1 MAFKG
6 TLKEFKVPDILQ
18 LISLQKKTGILT
30 FTSSDGFITLIF
42 ENGLIV
48 GVDTFPKKLETRVGY
63 VLVRQDLIS
72 DEMLQRALVIQKR
85 TNQKIGEILLS
96 MGLIGKETIADALKN
111 QAIEVILSL
120 FKWKK
125 GEYNFKVMPSLDDT
139 LRTIDPIATDN
150 LIMEG
155 VQMLDE
161 WPLIKELIPDD
172 KLIFEPIPIQTKD
185 IEITHEDREEVKED
199 GKISISE
206 TEANI
211 LKYINGKNSVKD
223 LVEKGVFTDYKVY
236 KSLYNLIKKQII
248 KRKAKSQPD
257 EMDDAF
263 VEELKLGAEL
273 TVRNIFRAFL
283 LVFLLMFVLTFLKP
297 LRPLHNDNVLTDPAL
312 MEMSG
317 PLVENPK

>member
-6 TLKEFKVPDILQ
+6 TLREFKVPDILQ

-42 ENGLIV
+42 ENGLII
-48 GVDTFPKKLETRVGY
+48 GVDAFPKKLETRVGH
-63 VLVRQDLIS
+63 VLVKQDLVS
-72 DEMLQRALVIQKR
+72 EEMLQRALVIQKR

-96 MGLIGKETIADALKN
+96 MGLIGKETIAEALKN

-125 GEYNFKVMPSLDDT
+125 GEYNFKIMNSLDDS

-161 WPLIKELIPDD
+161 WPFIKELIPDD
-172 KLIFEPIPIQTKD
+172 KLIFEPIPIETKN
-185 IEITHEDREEVKED
+185 IEITLEDREEIQSED
-199 GKISISE
+199 KISISE

-211 LKYINGKNSVKD
+211 LKYINGVNSVKD
-223 LVEKGVFTDYKVY
+223 LVEKGVFTEYKVY

-248 KRKAKSQPD
+248 KRKGTSKTD
-257 EMDDAF
+257 KLDDALF
-263 VEELKLGAEL
+263 EELKLGAESR
-273 TVRNIFRAFL
+273 VRNIFR
-283 LVFLLMFVLTFLKP
+283 VFLLIFMVLFVLTFFKP
-297 LRPLHNDNVLTDPAL
+297 LRPFQNDNLVTDSAL
-312 MEMSG
+312 FEIKSPM
-317 PLVENPK
+317 VQD